1 MRQAELNQTKS
12 TRGGRRANAGRPPGA
27 CNVRTREIA
36 DQAIA
41 TGLSPLEVMLT
52 AMRVWLE
59 AGDYK
64 SAVTVASMAAPYIH
78 PRVNF
83 HDVSRAERS
92 GFDIEVRWCD
102 TVGEVKKNVS
112 PRT

>member
-41 TGLSPLEVMLT
+41 MGLSPLEVMLA
-52 AMRVWLE
+52 AMRVWVE
-59 AGDYK
+59 AGDYE
-64 SAVTVASMAAPYIH
+64 SAVTVAAMAAPYVH
-78 PRVNF
+78 PRLTPSAGIK
-83 HDVSRAERS
+83 HETGASEIS
-92 GFDIEVRWCD
+92 
-102 TVGEVKKNVS
+102 VKWHQS
-112 PRT
+112 

>member
-1 MRQAELNQTKS
+1 MKQAELNQTKS

-41 TGLSPLEVMLT
+41 MGLSPLEVMLA
-52 AMRVWLE
+52 AMRVWIE

-64 SAVTVASMAAPYIH
+64 SAVTVAAMAAPYVH
-78 PRVNF
+78 PRVSATAGIQLGG
-83 HDVSRAERS
+83 DSLEVS
-92 GFDIEVRWCD
+92 
-102 TVGEVKKNVS
+102 VKWHEQ
-112 PRT
+112 

>member
-1 MRQAELNQTKS
+1 MKQAELNQTKS

-41 TGLSPLEVMLT
+41 TGLSPLEVMLA
-52 AMRVWLE
+52 AMRVWME

-64 SAVTVASMAAPYIH
+64 SAVTVAAMAAPYVH
-78 PRVNF
+78 PRLSPLAGLK
-83 HDVSRAERS
+83 HESGAAE
-92 GFDIEVRWCD
+92 ICVRWRQ
-102 TVGEVKKNVS
+102 
-112 PRT
+112 PH